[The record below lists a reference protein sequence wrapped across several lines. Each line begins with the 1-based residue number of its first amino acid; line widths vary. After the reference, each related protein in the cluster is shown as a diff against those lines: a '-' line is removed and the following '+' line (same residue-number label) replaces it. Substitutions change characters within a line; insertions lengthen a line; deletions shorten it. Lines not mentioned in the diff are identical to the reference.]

1 MHIRF
6 YPSLGNHDWVL
17 ADSPVAEILY
27 SDKSKIWQMPADRY
41 TFIAGPVQFFALD
54 TNLVTRAQLEWL
66 DRELGRSK
74 ARWKIV
80 YAHHPIYS
88 YGLHGDDAGLR
99 DSLLPVLRGRA
110 NVYLAG
116 HDHDLQH
123 IAPEDGVH
131 FVVAGGGG
139 ASPRAITAGPR
150 SLFAASKN
158 GFAVIEATRSA
169 LTVMLVDEG
178 LQTLHQFVLRE

>member
-1 MHIRF
+1 
-6 YPSLGNHDWVL
+6 
-17 ADSPVAEILY
+17 
-27 SDKSKIWQMPADRY
+27 MPADRY
-41 TFIAGPVQFFALD
+41 TFIAGPVQFFAID

-66 DRELGRSK
+66 DRELGRST
-74 ARWKIV
+74 ARWKVV
-80 YAHHPIYS
+80 YAPPPD
-88 YGLHGDDAGLR
+88 LFVRLAR
-99 DSLLPVLRGRA
+99 RRGGAARQPAAAAARA
-110 NVYLAG
+110 RELYLAG

-169 LTVMLVDEG
+169 LTVMLVDEN
-178 LQTLHQFVLRE
+178 LQTLHQFVIRE